1 MESIEQK
8 IDLLTGEKFIPKRIN
23 QRFASPINRIRFHNR
38 QAKKIRLDKS
48 HVDKPLHDNYFVLSR
63 LLGRKSEAVFHP
75 EYLKGKGVNLSY
87 HTHVEE
93 YDNKPRNAIY
103 RFIIVVIG
111 PDKIKIVQ
119 KDATK

>member
-48 HVDKPLHDNYFVLSR
+48 HVDKPLHDNYFVYHITLTW
-63 LLGRKSEAVFHP
+63 KSMTINP
-75 EYLKGKGVNLSY
+75 EM
-87 HTHVEE
+87 
-93 YDNKPRNAIY
+93 
-103 RFIIVVIG
+103 RFI
-111 PDKIKIVQ
+111 DLS
-119 KDATK
+119 